1 MAVLVRKM
9 LQLGVHLLSS
19 FPGEVQD
26 VVLILQR
33 VQPGLSQASALKVLV
48 FVVQK
53 GITCLAA
60 RGLICKEGPAHSPGG
75 HMTHG
80 PSTSHGAGQGCSW

>member
-1 MAVLVRKM
+1 MAILVRKM

-53 GITCLAA
+53 GITALLPGVLSA
-60 RGLICKEGPAHSPGG
+60 RRAQH
-75 HMTHG
+75 TAQAD
-80 PSTSHGAGQGCSW
+80 T